1 MSSYRGG
8 QISDEARKQSSR
20 DITKRGGGAEEEE
33 KGREG
38 WRREQE
44 SRRKSRE
51 KEMRRWRKWEMWL
64 RIALVETTKNARN
77 ISYHQLL
84 FSAQETIFNV
94 FFSIFLFKPLTMTI
108 DMFSEEGP
116 EAKMETPIEIHG
128 GEAQTP
134 SKKSC
139 RNYSNVERAFV
150 RLNWMAPFDDKC

>member
-1 MSSYRGG
+1 MPRGARICIVLYLSRIKLLKMTINRSMMIFWLVFLSFTALRVISSLLKKTCLPKVSSYRGG
-8 QISDEARKQSSR
+8 QRSDEARKQSSR

-94 FFSIFLFKPLTMTI
+94 FSLY
-108 DMFSEEGP
+108 
-116 EAKMETPIEIHG
+116 
-128 GEAQTP
+128 
-134 SKKSC
+134 SC
-139 RNYSNVERAFV
+139 SN
-150 RLNWMAPFDDKC
+150 L